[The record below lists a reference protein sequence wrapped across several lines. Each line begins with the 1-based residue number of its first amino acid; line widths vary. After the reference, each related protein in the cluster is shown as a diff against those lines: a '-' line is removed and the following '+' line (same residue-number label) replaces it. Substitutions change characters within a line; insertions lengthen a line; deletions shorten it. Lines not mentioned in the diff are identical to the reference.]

1 MLYLIILCDILFWVL
16 LAAGLAARYVKG
28 WKRLGGGIL
37 LCVPLLDVVLLG
49 ATVISLKGGAEVGI
63 WHGLSAAYLGFT
75 VAFGHDTLRWADE
88 KFGRRFGGVPE
99 TPREVLYGR
108 DRVMREWRS
117 WLRFLLAYTVSCA
130 LLIGMTWFVG
140 GVERGALLLAWLN
153 PLTKILIY
161 SLVWPVI
168 VTIRPGREPEETAP
182 RTTAE

>member
-1 MLYLIILCDILFWVL
+1 MLCDILFWVL
-16 LAAGLAARYVKG
+16 LAAGLTARYVKG

-37 LCVPLLDVVLLG
+37 LCVPLLDIVLFV
-49 ATVISLKGGAEVGI
+49 ATVISLKDGAEVDI

-99 TPREVLYGR
+99 RPREILYGR

-117 WLRFLLAYTVSCA
+117 WLRFLLAYAVSCA

-168 VTIRPGREPEETAP
+168 VTIRPGRKPEETAS
-182 RTTAE
+182 RNTGE